1 MPQRPRELEPYRSL
15 LHYFGA
21 RLRQHRERFGWSQA
35 QLGRKVYKSGS
46 LIRMIEVGERSVE
59 ADLARRLDEALDAHG
74 ELVSLEP
81 WTQQPPSEQE
91 NSAPAASALGSEP
104 AVHDEAD
111 DELEALELARRVDAS
126 DASPVTL
133 DGLEAAVHGLCRSYA
148 TTQPLELLTSV
159 RKHRRY
165 VSSLLDARTTLAQRR
180 QLMVT
185 GGWLSLLA
193 ACVLTDLGKRR
204 AAVASQR
211 TAFQL
216 GQHTGAA
223 DVMSW
228 SYEVHA
234 WQALLDGRYEEA
246 VELCRAGQSLV
257 GEGTSSYVQLTA
269 QEARAWARQKNKKA
283 TRESLDRATASLN
296 HMSESC
302 YPDHHFSFDPRKLTS
317 YTATTLTWLEDSET
331 AEEAEVYAREVIRQ
345 QEHDTSAKAPRRL
358 ATARIDLALTVAE
371 QDRPE
376 EACHL
381 GSLALDSGR
390 LVQSNIWRV
399 GELAHSLHRN
409 YGDLP
414 EAQEFSER
422 YIDVRKNIGNSLP

>member
-21 RLRQHRERFGWSQA
+21 RLRHHRDRVGWSQA

-46 LIRMIEVGERSVE
+46 LIRMIEVGERSVDV
-59 ADLARRLDEALDAHG
+59 DLARRLDEALDAHG

-81 WTQQPPSEQE
+81 WTQQPPSHQE
-91 NSAPAASALGSEP
+91 KPIPETSVLGGEP
-104 AVHDEAD
+104 AVCDETD

-126 DASPVTL
+126 DASMVTL
-133 DGLEAAVHGLCRSYA
+133 DGLGVAVHGLCRSYA
-148 TTQPLELLTSV
+148 TTQPRELLTSV
-159 RKHRRY
+159 RHHRQY

-211 TAFQL
+211 TAFHL
-216 GQHTGAA
+216 GQHAGAA

-228 SYEVHA
+228 AYEVHA

-246 VELCRAGQSLV
+246 VDLCRTGQNLV
-257 GEGTSSYVQLTA
+257 SEGTSPYIQLTA
-269 QEARAWARQKNKKA
+269 QEGRAWARQKNKKA
-283 TRESLDRATASLN
+283 TRESLDRAAASLSR
-296 HMSESC
+296 MSEPC
-302 YPDHHFSFDPRKLTS
+302 FPDHHFSFDPRKLTS
-317 YTATTLTWLEDSET
+317 YAATTLTWLEDGET
-331 AEEAEVYAREVIRQ
+331 AEEAEAYAREVIRQ
-345 QEHDTSAKAPRRL
+345 QEQDTSTKAPRRL

-381 GSLALDSGR
+381 GNLALDSGR

-399 GELAHSLHRN
+399 GELARSLGQN
-409 YGDLP
+409 YGGLSATK
-414 EAQEFSER
+414 ELHER
-422 YIDVRKNIGNSLP
+422 YIETRRNIGNP